1 MQNQKSREIRLK
13 SRPVGMPTL
22 ANFELVETD
31 VPAPGPGQVL
41 VRNSYM
47 TVDPYMRGRMMDR
60 KSYVPPFQIGKPL
73 EGGAVGQ
80 VVASNSPKLKVGDY
94 VQSMLG
100 WREWFVADG
109 ASLMKLDPTIGP
121 IQSYLGALGMPGL
134 TAYVGLL
141 KIGELK
147 DGERV
152 FVSAASGAVGQIV
165 CQIAKAKGCY
175 VVGSVGSD
183 AKAGFIVN
191 ELGVDKAI
199 NYKTAGDLTA
209 ALAKAFPEGIDVYFD
224 NVGGSHLQAAL
235 ANMRNFGRIAAC
247 GAIEQY
253 NVTDPPPG
261 PNNLVLVVGL
271 SLTIRGFIVSNYFDM
286 LPQFLADMA
295 AWKKAGKMKWKETI
309 VEGIEK
315 APEAFI
321 GLFKGENFGKMLV
334 KIGPENAV

>member
-13 SRPVGMPTL
+13 SRPTGMPTA
-22 ANFELVETD
+22 ANFELAETD
-31 VPAPGPGQVL
+31 VPTPGPGQVL
-41 VRNSYM
+41 VRNAYM

-80 VVASNSPKLKVGDY
+80 VVASNAPHLKVGDY
-94 VQSMLG
+94 VQHMLG
-100 WREWFVADG
+100 WREWVVADG
-109 ASLMKLDPTIGP
+109 ASMMKLDPAIGP
-121 IQSYLGALGMPGL
+121 IQAYLGALGMPGL

-183 AKAGFIVN
+183 EKADFIVK
-191 ELGVDKAI
+191 ELGVDQAI
-199 NYKTAGDLTA
+199 NYKKAGDLTA
-209 ALAKAFPEGIDVYFD
+209 AVAKAFPEGIDVYFD

-253 NVTDPPPG
+253 NVTEPPPG
-261 PNNLVLVVGL
+261 PNNLILVVGL

-286 LPQFLADMA
+286 LPQFLSDMA

-334 KIGPENAV
+334 KIGPEHAV